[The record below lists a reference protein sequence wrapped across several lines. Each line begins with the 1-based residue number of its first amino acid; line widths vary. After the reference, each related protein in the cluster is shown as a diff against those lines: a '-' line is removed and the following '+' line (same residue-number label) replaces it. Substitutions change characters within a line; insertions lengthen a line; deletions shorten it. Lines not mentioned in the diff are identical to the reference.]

1 MKICAPRFNKGMRFT
16 PRSFV
21 IILTLVMLGSGMT
34 GEAPA
39 NDVPARASLSGTL
52 YLIGHGI
59 GGNSYGLPQV
69 PARLTAIDRASQ
81 REKFAF
87 NQLYNA
93 NLSPDGAILYL
104 ADHDRVIAVDSDS
117 GSELW
122 HIALGHGFAYGKG
135 HAPGFWSSP
144 DGRYLYTFS
153 QYVGNAVYPPLLQ
166 LIDLRERKPLTAP
179 TELPCADDSL
189 SIGEWAYVK
198 CGKTEFF
205 PDPVISR
212 DGRLIYRFDR
222 GKLITYDTERRTFTQ
237 PLPSIPSE
245 SQMVDWGVMIA
256 LSGDGSKLVIAGNIE
271 TEPGI
276 HTASRFR
283 VFDTGNWRAIAEFK
297 IPQPIISL
305 NVDAK
310 GKTIYCVID
319 KLVHTR
325 QHRANDTFME
335 INANNGK
342 FVEHVRQKE
351 HLEYIL
357 IKG

>member
-1 MKICAPRFNKGMRFT
+1 
-16 PRSFV
+16 
-21 IILTLVMLGSGMT
+21 MLGSGMT
-34 GEAPA
+34 LEAPA

-52 YLIGHGI
+52 YLIGYGI

-93 NLSPDGAILYL
+93 NLSPDGATLYL

-122 HIALGHGFAYGKG
+122 HIALGHGFGYGNG

-144 DGRYLYTFS
+144 DGRYLYTFP
-153 QYVGNAVYPPLLQ
+153 QYVGSDVRPPVLQ
-166 LIDLRERKPLTAP
+166 LIDLRERKPLSAP
-179 TELPCADDSL
+179 TELPCAYEFL
-189 SIGEWAYVK
+189 SIGWFIK
-198 CGKTEFF
+198 CGKTVFF
-205 PDPVISR
+205 PYPVISP
-212 DGRLIYRFDR
+212 DGRFIYSFSR
-222 GKLITYDTERRTFTQ
+222 GKLIIYDTERRTFTQ

-256 LSGDGSKLVIAGNIE
+256 LSADGSKLVIAGNIE
-271 TEPGI
+271 TESGI

-283 VFDTGNWRAIAEFK
+283 VFDTVNWRAIAEFK

-310 GKTIYCVID
+310 GKRIYCVID

-325 QHRANDTFME
+325 QHSPNDTFME

-342 FVEHVRQKE
+342 FLEHVRQKE

>member
-1 MKICAPRFNKGMRFT
+1 MGFT
-16 PRSFV
+16 LSSFV
-21 IILTLVMLGSGMT
+21 VVLTLVMLGWGT
-34 GEAPA
+34 TLGAAVNE
-39 NDVPARASLSGTL
+39 VPAKASVSGTL
-52 YLIGHGI
+52 YLIGYGI

-69 PARLTAIDRASQ
+69 PARVTAIDRASQ

-87 NQLYNA
+87 NQLYGA
-93 NLSPDGAILYL
+93 NLSPDGATLYL
-104 ADHDRVIAVDSDS
+104 TDHDRVIAVDSDS
-117 GSELW
+117 GTELW
-122 HIALGHGFAYGKG
+122 HIALGHGFGYGKG

-153 QYVGNAVYPPLLQ
+153 HYIGNDVRPPLLQ
-166 LIDLRERKPLTAP
+166 VIDLRERKPLTAT
-179 TELPCADDSL
+179 TEMPCAHDSL
-189 SIGEWAYVK
+189 SIGFAYVK

-205 PDPVISR
+205 PDPVVSR
-212 DGRLIYRFDR
+212 DGRFSYRFSR
-222 GKLITYDTERRTFTQ
+222 GKLVIYDTEQGTFTQ
-237 PLPSIPSE
+237 PLSSIPSE

-271 TEPGI
+271 SEPGI

-283 VFDTGNWRAIAEFK
+283 VFDTRNWRSLAEFK

-305 NVDAK
+305 NVDEK

-319 KLVHTR
+319 KLLHTR
-325 QHRANDTFME
+325 QHRPNDTFME

-342 FVEHVRQKE
+342 FHEHVRQKE